1 MKNFF
6 INLTI
11 ATVVA
16 MSVFLIGF
24 SAGLVRYQ
32 YATTTPPQVNS
43 TAVSLLLNDGNKISS
58 YTNLPI
64 VNGATVLSILELTA
78 EQERFALEVNSST
91 SLGAFIKKIGDKT
104 NGQNKRYWQYWVNG
118 TQPQVAADKYIL
130 QGGETVLWSFSDSE
144 Y

>member
-24 SAGLVRYQ
+24 SSGLARYQ
-32 YATTTPPQVNS
+32 LLPVAPTQVG
-43 TAVSLLLNDGNKISS
+43 TANISLLINEGSKIKS
-58 YTNLPI
+58 YTNTTLSQP
-64 VNGATVLSILELTA
+64 ATALSLLELTA
-78 EQERFALEVNSST
+78 DQERFDLEVDRNS
-91 SLGAFIKKIGDKT
+91 SLGAFVKKIGDKV

-130 QGGETVLWSFSDSE
+130 QGGETVLWSFSESD